1 MNTLMLQ
8 SFPITLKG
16 TYNCM
21 MIAILLCNLN
31 RPIVVTFSLVSG
43 KGLVCLPLGAA
54 VNLFPLSNAMHMRMS
69 IIHAEFCGT
78 TYHSFIPHTMH
89 ACCVLRHVLY
99 DCMCFNHQL
108 HTYKDIGY
116 LSA

>member
-31 RPIVVTFSLVSG
+31 RAIVVTFSLVSG
-43 KGLVCLPLGAA
+43 KGLVLLPLGAA

-69 IIHAEFCGT
+69 NIHAEFCGT
-78 TYHSFIPHTMH
+78 IYHSFIPHTMH
-89 ACCVLRHVLY
+89 AAFSGMY
-99 DCMCFNHQL
+99 CMIACASITN
-108 HTYKDIGY
+108 YIPIKI
-116 LSA
+116 